1 MMGLTRKQRACL
13 NFLKAYMTDHN
24 APPSL
29 EEIAAGLGNSPNS
42 RSNVHR
48 LLNVLEERGHIR
60 RLQHRARAIEI
71 VANESDV
78 VTLSPQVRAEVLAY
92 ATRTNTTIQVAANE
106 LLAEYLGKVA

>member
-13 NFLKAYMTDHN
+13 DFLKSYIASHS

-29 EEIAAGLGNSPNS
+29 EEISVGLGASPKS

-71 VANESDV
+71 IEEGSPVI
-78 VTLSPQVRAEVLAY
+78 LSPHVERAVAEY
-92 ATRTNTTIQVAANE
+92 AERNRTTTQVAANE